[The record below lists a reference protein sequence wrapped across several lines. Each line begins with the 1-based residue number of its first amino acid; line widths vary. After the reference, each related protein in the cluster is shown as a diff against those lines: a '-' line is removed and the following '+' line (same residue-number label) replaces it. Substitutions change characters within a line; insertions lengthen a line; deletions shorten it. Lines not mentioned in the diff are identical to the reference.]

1 MEYITQILEF
11 IKDGFSILSLDN
23 LRGDHGTWAQSLF
36 FGFVLNIRLIFSLIT
51 LIYFRILLKT
61 DKRKIIYFFTG
72 LFFIFT
78 MTEIAILIQR
88 RQFEAAKYEL
98 NYYTENTDNLVII
111 MEGAN
116 WPVTDYIPNN
126 KTQIDVTR
134 SRDVDALGGVEKRL
148 TTKNTT
154 VLTYVGSHSFNLSPQ
169 EVYTTVKYFRMFKP
183 NGKVIL
189 VGHSL
194 GGYNVAQVLDK
205 LYLEKKTVDLVIFL
219 DSACKKYNNYNYTVK
234 DNVKYA
240 INFTSK
246 EWADNYIFFTNAGGK
261 ISKDSKNKKTTYI
274 NIPVN
279 STTHTTIDNIMAIK
293 IGDIIKNYLSNNE
306 DPVKLLTK

>member
-1 MEYITQILEF
+1 MEYITQFLEF

-36 FGFVLNIRLIFSLIT
+36 FGFVLNIRLIFSLIA
-51 LIYFRILLKT
+51 LIYFRNLLRT

-78 MTEIAILIQR
+78 MSEIAVILQR
-88 RQFEAAKYEL
+88 RQFEASKYEL
-98 NYYTENTDNLVII
+98 SYYTENTDNLVII

-194 GGYNVAQVLDK
+194 GGYNV
-205 LYLEKKTVDLVIFL
+205 
-219 DSACKKYNNYNYTVK
+219 K
-234 DNVKYA
+234 DNVKHA
-240 INFTSK
+240 INFTSDK
-246 EWADNYIFFTNAGGK
+246 WADNYIFFTNAGGQ
-261 ISKDSKNKKTTYI
+261 ISTDSKNKKTTYI

-279 STTHTTIDNIMAIK
+279 STTHTTIDNKIAIK
-293 IGDIIKNYLSNNE
+293 IGDIIKNYLSNGE
-306 DPVKLLTK
+306 DPVKLLKK

>member
-36 FGFVLNIRLIFSLIT
+36 FGFVLNIRLIFSLIA
-51 LIYFRILLKT
+51 LIYFRYLLIT

-78 MTEIAILIQR
+78 MSEISIMIQR

-134 SRDVDALGGVEKRL
+134 SRDVEALGGVEKRL

-219 DSACKKYNNYNYTVK
+219 DSASKKYNNYNYTVK

-261 ISKDSKNKKTTYI
+261 ISIDSKNKTTEYI
-274 NIPVN
+274 NIPVPN
-279 STTHTTIDNIMAIK
+279 TTHTSVDNKMANK
-293 IGDIIKNYLSNNE
+293 VSSIISNYLSNDQ
-306 DPVKLLTK
+306 DPVKLLKK

>member
-1 MEYITQILEF
+1 MEYITQFLEF
-11 IKDGFSILSLDN
+11 IEDGFSILSLDT
-23 LRGDHGTWAQSLF
+23 LKGEHGTWAQSLF

-51 LIYFRILLKT
+51 LIYFRNLLIT

-78 MTEIAILIQR
+78 MSEIGVIIKR
-88 RQFEAAKYEL
+88 RQFEASKYEL
-98 NYYTENTDNLVII
+98 SYYTENTDNLVII

-134 SRDVDALGGVEKRL
+134 SRDIDALGGVEKKL

-169 EVYTTVKYFRMFKP
+169 EVYTTVKYFRMFRP

-194 GGYNVAQVLDK
+194 GGYNVTQVLDK

-219 DSACKKYNNYNYTVK
+219 DSANKKYNNYDYVVK

-240 INFTSK
+240 INFTSDK
-246 EWADNYIFFTNAGGK
+246 WSDNYYFFTNSGGK
-261 ISKDSKNKKTTYI
+261 ISTEVKNKKTEYV
-274 NIPVN
+274 NIHIPNV
-279 STTHTTIDNIMAIK
+279 THTSIDNVMANK
-293 IGDIIKNYLSNNE
+293 VFSIISNYLSNDQN
-306 DPVKLLTK
+306 PVKLLKK

>member
-1 MEYITQILEF
+1 MEYIIQF
-11 IKDGFSILSLDN
+11 FDVIKDGLTILSLDN
-23 LRGDHGTWAQSLF
+23 LKGDHGTWAQSLF
-36 FGFVLNIRLIFSLIT
+36 FGFIMNIRLIVSLIT
-51 LIYFRILLKT
+51 LIYFRYLLKT

-78 MTEIAILIQR
+78 ISEIGIIVQR
-88 RQFEAAKYEL
+88 RQFEATKYEL

-116 WPVTDYIPNN
+116 WPVTDYIPKN

-134 SRDVDALGGVEKRL
+134 SRDLDALGGLEKKL
-148 TTKNTT
+148 TNKNTT

-183 NGKVIL
+183 NGKVVL

-194 GGYNVAQVLDK
+194 GGYNVCEVLDK
-205 LYLEKKTVDLVIFL
+205 LSLEKKQVDLVIFI
-219 DSACKKYNNYNYTVK
+219 DNACKKYNAFDYTVK

-240 INFTSK
+240 INFTS
-246 EWADNYIFFTNAGGK
+246 EIWEDGYIFFTNAGGQ
-261 ISKDSKNKKTTYI
+261 ISKNKNNHKTDYI
-274 NIPVN
+274 NIPVDN
-279 STTHTTIDNIMAIK
+279 TTHTSIDNK
-293 IGDIIKNYLSNNE
+293 IANKVGVIISNYLSKGEN
-306 DPVKLLTK
+306 PIQSLRK